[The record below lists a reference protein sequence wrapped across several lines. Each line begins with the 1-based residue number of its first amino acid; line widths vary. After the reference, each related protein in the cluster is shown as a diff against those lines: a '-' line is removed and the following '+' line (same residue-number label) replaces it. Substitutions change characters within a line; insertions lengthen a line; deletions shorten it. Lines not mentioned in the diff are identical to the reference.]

1 MVVAMRVRVIGAPL
15 DLGADRRGVD
25 MGPSAMRAAKL
36 HANLRNLGH
45 EVVDV
50 GNVATLESEAR
61 KIKDPRMKYVDEVL
75 LVCKRVS
82 QQVMKGFSEG
92 DFPLVLGGDHSVALG
107 TWAGMAAVG
116 RNEGLIWIDAHGDF
130 NTSDTSPS
138 GNIHG
143 MPLAAICGLGDERL
157 THFGG
162 SKPKVNTKNAVLLGI
177 RDLDPEEKKL
187 IAKSGVKFYTMRDLD
202 ERGVRK
208 VMEEAIEIAGKGG
221 RKIHVSFDVDVMDPA
236 YAKGTGTPAPGGL
249 TYREAHLAMEIVSDS
264 GLLQSMEM
272 VEVNPLLDIRNETGE
287 LAVGLIAS
295 ALGKRI
301 I

>member
-1 MVVAMRVRVIGAPL
+1 MRVRIIGVPL

-36 HANLRNLGH
+36 HGVLKGLGH
-45 EVVDV
+45 EVLDA
-50 GNVATLESEAR
+50 GNIATVESEAR
-61 KIKDPRMKYVDEVL
+61 KIKDPKLKYLDEVL
-75 LVCKRVS
+75 LVCKRLAQSVTKS
-82 QQVMKGFSEG
+82 ISSEE
-92 DFPLVLGGDHSVALG
+92 FPLVLGGDHSIALG
-107 TWAGMAAVG
+107 TWAGLAAVK

-130 NTSDTSPS
+130 NTPDTSPS

-143 MPLAAICGLGDERL
+143 MPLAALVGLGDERL
-157 THFGG
+157 VNLGG
-162 SKPKVNTKNAVLLGI
+162 IKPKVNPKHVVLLGI
-177 RDLDPEEKKL
+177 RDLDLEEKKL
-187 IAKSGVKFYTMRDLD
+187 ITKSGIKYYTMRDLD
-202 ERGVRK
+202 ELGVRK
-208 VMEEAIEIAGKGG
+208 VMDEALSIAGKGG

-249 TYREAHLAMEIVSDS
+249 TYREAHLAMEMVADS

-272 VEVNPLLDIRNETGE
+272 VEVNPLLDDQNKTGE

>member
-1 MVVAMRVRVIGAPL
+1 MRVRVIGVPL

-36 HANLRNLGH
+36 HAVLRGIGH
-45 EVVDV
+45 EVLDV

-61 KIKDPRMKYVDEVL
+61 KIKDPKLKYLDEVL
-75 LVCKRVS
+75 LVCKRLS
-82 QQVMKGFSEG
+82 QQVTKGFSEG
-92 DFPLVLGGDHSVALG
+92 DFPLVLGGDHSIALG

-130 NTSDTSPS
+130 NTSASSPS

-143 MPLAAICGLGDERL
+143 MPLASICGIGDERL
-157 THFGG
+157 TQFGG
-162 SKPKVNTKNAVLLGI
+162 PKAKANPKHVVLLGI

-187 IAKSGVKFYTMRDLD
+187 ITKSGVQYYTMRDID

-208 VMEEAIEIAGKGG
+208 VMEDAIEIAGKGG

-249 TYREAHLAMEIVSDS
+249 TYREAHLAMELAADS
-264 GLLQSMEM
+264 GQLQSMEM

>member
-1 MVVAMRVRVIGAPL
+1 MRVRIIGVPL

-25 MGPSAMRAAKL
+25 MGPSAIRAAKL
-36 HANLRNLGH
+36 HGVLKGLGH
-45 EVVDV
+45 EVLDA
-50 GNVATLESEAR
+50 GNIATVESEAR
-61 KIKDPRMKYVDEVL
+61 KIKDPKLKYLDEVL
-75 LVCKRVS
+75 LVCKRLAQSVTKS
-82 QQVMKGFSEG
+82 ISAEE
-92 DFPLVLGGDHSVALG
+92 FPLVLGGDHSIALG
-107 TWAGMAAVG
+107 TWAGLAAVKK
-116 RNEGLIWIDAHGDF
+116 NEGLIWIDAHGDF
-130 NTSDTSPS
+130 NTADTSPS

-143 MPLAAICGLGDERL
+143 MPLAALVGFGDDRLVNLG
-157 THFGG
+157 GV
-162 SKPKVNTKNAVLLGI
+162 KPKVNPKHVVLMGI

-187 IAKSGVKFYTMRDLD
+187 IAQSGIKYYTMREID

-208 VMEEAIEIAGKGG
+208 VMDETLAIAGRGG
-221 RKIHVSFDVDVMDPA
+221 RKVHVSFDVDVMDPA

-249 TYREAHLAMEIVSDS
+249 TYREAHLCMEMVADS

-272 VEVNPLLDIRNETGE
+272 VEVNPLLDDQNKTGE